1 MARRL
6 AVLALALFAACASS
20 SLPRTADPPPG
31 GGTSTATV
39 TVGQQADGGAVEGR
53 LSKAK
58 IGGVIRSQLRRF
70 VDCYALLLAKGGSQ
84 TGVVKVR
91 FVIAPTG
98 KVSEATIT
106 ASELHHPRTE
116 SCIVDAMRSLDFPPP
131 QGGGVVVVTY
141 PFTFDLR

>member
-1 MARRL
+1 MARRPS
-6 AVLALALFAACASS
+6 VLALAFFAACASS
-20 SLPRTADPPPG
+20 SSPRTADPPPG

-39 TVGQQADGGAVEGR
+39 AIGQQADGGAVVGR

-58 IGGVIRSQLRRF
+58 IGGIIRSQLRRF

-98 KVSEATIT
+98 EVSEATIT
-106 ASELHHPRTE
+106 ESELRHPRTE
-116 SCIVDAMRSLDFPPP
+116 SCLVDTMRSLEFPPP
-131 QGGGVVVVTY
+131 QGGGSVVVIY
-141 PFTFDLR
+141 PFTFQLR

>member
-1 MARRL
+1 MALRL
-6 AVLALALFAACASS
+6 FALALTLLAACASS
-20 SLPRTADPPPG
+20 SSSRAPDPPPV

-39 TVGQQADGGAVEGR
+39 THALPPEISTGEGR
-53 LSKAK
+53 LTKAEV
-58 IGGVIRSQLRRF
+58 GSVVHSQLRRF
-70 VDCYALLLAKGGSQ
+70 LECYQLLLVKGGTQ

-91 FVIAPTG
+91 FVIAPSG